1 VRRFRA
7 RRARRARS
15 ARSTS
20 GRRAQ
25 YERAALVLG
34 LGLIATAVLGACGR
48 RATEL
53 DCQLIV
59 DKSVELE
66 LRQAAGG
73 SETSPD
79 AIKKRE
85 EQVRGE
91 LQDEIKSCEGKRVT
105 DQTMACVHAARTT
118 EELDACLR

>member
-1 VRRFRA
+1 VGLFSRVTRVGVVG
-7 RRARRARS
+7 S
-15 ARSTS
+15 AASV
-20 GRRAQ
+20 AM
-25 YERAALVLG
+25 AMLG
-34 LGLIATAVLGACGR
+34 CGR
-48 RATEL
+48 RATQL

-66 LRQAAGG
+66 LRQG

-91 LQDEIKSCEGKRVT
+91 LGDEIKSCEGRRVT
-105 DQTMACVHAARTT
+105 DQVMACVHAAKTT